1 MEERRFLV
9 TYSFKVYNQG
19 YSGFANDEIIL
30 NSEEIFDERDIPTL
44 LKNKIQ
50 KISRGS
56 EYSDKTLINF
66 WEIR

>member
-50 KISRGS
+50 KYII
-56 EYSDKTLINF
+56 YQK
-66 WEIR
+66 